1 MSEQAQQPS
10 QSAGQASA
18 NNLPGA
24 VNLDDI
30 REQYEHSAKDLAE
43 QIDNV
48 IASAEEL
55 LSRRFGGMQQLSDV
69 QRLDGSGTALVLR
82 ARVAASPFLQQRSVV
97 VKYTPSNGNDL
108 DESALMREI
117 VAYQFT
123 TSLSED
129 VRPGPVL
136 LAYDLDKRLLV
147 ISDSGDGDTFAELLQ
162 AQDPQLRL
170 EILRNLGEALGKMH
184 AGTALKEP
192 HWEILL
198 HRMVAKHP
206 SLEQTISFRE
216 RLLKIAIAVGMELVS
231 NAGFEVDETTKALAL
246 DANRRLTAGHHRAFT
261 PFDLSPDNI
270 IVANTTHFL
279 DYEWAGFRD
288 AAFDLACVIA
298 GFPQYV
304 FATPISDLEADVFI
318 EAWVHQVNTLWPNV
332 NNTSRL
338 HARILTALVGWTFA
352 SVAMMHFSTNVE
364 AFDKLFWHVLNNED
378 AHVDVATTMQ
388 MVGTSTSLLAAV
400 DAPVGPH
407 SGEGVDAETI
417 RLARKDLLET
427 FQAIARFAAR
437 NSDTRFPSVEHFA
450 QSVIARLQG

>member
-1 MSEQAQQPS
+1 MT
-10 QSAGQASA
+10 GQAHEPSRGA
-18 NNLPGA
+18 GETGGANLPGA
-24 VNLDDI
+24 RSLDDI
-30 REQYEHSAKDLAE
+30 REQYEHSTKDLAE
-43 QIDNV
+43 QIENV
-48 IASAEEL
+48 VASAEEL
-55 LSRRFGGMQQLSDV
+55 LSRRYGGMQSLGDV

-97 VKYTPSNGNDL
+97 VKYTPAEGNDL

-123 TSLSED
+123 TSLNED

-147 ISDSGDGDTFAELLQ
+147 ISDSGDGDTFADLLKT
-162 AQDPQLRL
+162 QDAQLRQ

-192 HWEILL
+192 HWDILL
-198 HRMVAKHP
+198 HRMVAKYP

-216 RLLKIAIAVGMELVS
+216 RLLKIAIMVGMELVT
-231 NAGFEVDETTKALAL
+231 NAGFEIDETTKALAL

-288 AAFDLACVIA
+288 ATFDLACVIA

-318 EAWVHQVNTLWPNV
+318 DAWVHEVNGLWPNV

-338 HARILTALVGWTFA
+338 HARILTALVGWSFA
-352 SVAMMHFSTNVE
+352 SIAMMHFSTNVE
-364 AFDKLFWHVLNNED
+364 AFDKLFWHVLNND
-378 AHVDVATTMQ
+378 QAHMDVATTME
-388 MVGTSTSLLAAV
+388 MVGNSTPLLAAV
-400 DAPVGPH
+400 DAPVVSLDGAD
-407 SGEGVDAETI
+407 VDPDTI

-450 QSVIARLQG
+450 RAVINRLQG